1 MKIILP
7 IIVLL
12 IIIILC
18 IIIFN
23 NNIYFSE
30 NFTGTYDQN
39 TIEDLIPAS
48 YIPFNP
54 YLVNKSS
61 EYEVIDI
68 YKKILNRS
76 PSTDEIENKI
86 FLSKDELTEELYN
99 SYEYDRLIKIQDNLA
114 INDIE
119 QTIAHNN
126 LMKKITII
134 YKNIYNKDPDARV
147 KLTLNDC
154 YIHLRNNIFLFLA
167 FLQSTNYIKFELE
180 ILTTKNLTKSIILEI
195 FNKYFNLLEL
205 KLIAEDKIK
214 STRGDISLSIQTSD
228 VNFVSMRD
236 DLSKILTD
244 QANTSNIQQP
254 TAIPIATTP
263 TPTPTQN
270 TPLTP
275 TDYNN
280 IINYLQSSSN
290 VVEPFNNS
298 TYIGVNSIYDKTK
311 VGNIFRDDRKLFK
324 KDTTMDRE

>member
-18 IIIFN
+18 IVIFN

-54 YLVNKSS
+54 YLVNKST

-76 PSTDEIENKI
+76 PNNNEIEQKI
-86 FLSKDELTEELYN
+86 FLTKDELTEELYN

-126 LMKKITII
+126 LMKKLTAI
-134 YKNIYNKDPDARV
+134 YKNIYNKEPDERI
-147 KLTLNDC
+147 KLILNDC
-154 YIHLRNNIFLFLA
+154 YIHLRNNIYLFLA
-167 FLQSTNYIKFELE
+167 LLQSTNYVKFELE
-180 ILTTKNLTKSIILEI
+180 ILSTKNLTKSIILEI

-214 STRGDISLSIQTSD
+214 STRGDISLAMQTSD
-228 VNFVSMRD
+228 VNFVTMRD
-236 DLSKILTD
+236 ELNKILVD
-244 QANTSNIQQP
+244 QANTSNIQP
-254 TAIPIATTP
+254 STTIGSNVISLKP
-263 TPTPTQN
+263 A
-270 TPLTP
+270 
-275 TDYNN
+275 DYNN
-280 IINYLQSSSN
+280 IINYLQTSTSN
-290 VVEPFNNS
+290 AIEPFNNDNS
-298 TYIGVNSIYDKTK
+298 TYIGVNTIYDKTK
-311 VGNIFRDDRKLFK
+311 VGNIFRDARKLFK
-324 KDTTMDRE
+324 KDTNMD